1 MNSADGI
8 LILDGEKDHV
18 VPWATAHATF
28 KQQEGDNLVT
38 EIEKIPD
45 RDHSITID
53 HGWKKFADKSLA
65 FVQRFL
71 IIPEITAT

>member
-1 MNSADGI
+1 M
-8 LILDGEKDHV
+8 ILDGEKDHV
-18 VPWATAHATF
+18 VPWAINHATF

-45 RDHSITID
+45 TGHSITID
-53 HGWKKFADKSLA
+53 HGWQEVADKSLA

-71 IIPEITAT
+71 TVPEITATA